1 MKRMITIFI
10 CFCVISAFLWGTDAN
25 PDVEK
30 NWHQWRGPHASG
42 VAPHGDPPIEWS
54 ENKNIRWKTA
64 IPGHG
69 HATPIVWDDTIF
81 VTSAVKTG
89 QQVELAPIEEPRGR
103 RGRRGRSA
111 APSSAHQFVIFAI
124 NRSDGSIRWQQT
136 AREEVPHEGTHQTGS
151 WAANSPVT
159 DGEHVYAYF
168 GSRGLYCYDMEGNLQ
183 WAKDLGNMS
192 TRRSFGEGSSPAL
205 YGNAIIINWDHEGD
219 SFIVAL
225 DKRTGEEL
233 WKVDR
238 DEMTSWATPIVV
250 EHNGTPQVIVN
261 ATHRTRGYDLAT
273 GKTLWECGG
282 MTANTIPS
290 PVTANGIV
298 YVTSGFRGNALQAI
312 RLDDAKGDITGGAAV
327 VWDYGRD
334 TPYVPSPLLYGDT
347 LYFLKHNRGML
358 SAFNASTGEAYYG
371 PERLE
376 GISDVYASPVGAA
389 DRIYIA
395 DRDGVTLV
403 IKHGSTFEVLAEN
416 VLNDGFNASPVI
428 VGKEIFLRGNKS
440 LYCIAR
446 VKDFTP
452 SKN

>member
-1 MKRMITIFI
+1 MKRIVTIFI
-10 CFCVISAFLWGTDAN
+10 CFCAITTFMWGTDALSET
-25 PDVEK
+25 DRY
-30 NWHQWRGPHASG
+30 WHQWRGPEASG
-42 VAPHGDPPIEWS
+42 VAPDADPPIEWS
-54 ENKNIRWKTA
+54 ETKNVRWKIE
-64 IPGHG
+64 IPGQG
-69 HATPIVWDDTIF
+69 HATPIVWDNTVF
-81 VTSAVKTG
+81 VTSAVETNK
-89 QQVELAPIEEPRGR
+89 QIELEPIEEEPRRR
-103 RGRRGRSA
+103 RGRRGGRSNR
-111 APSSAHQFVIFAI
+111 PSTVHKFVLFAI
-124 NRSDGSIRWQQT
+124 NRTDGTIRWQQT

-168 GSRGLYCYDMEGNLQ
+168 GSRGLYCYDMQGNLQ

-192 TRRSFGEGSSPAL
+192 TRRGFGEGSSPVL
-205 YGNAIIINWDHEGD
+205 YGDTIVINWDHEGD

-225 DKRTGEEL
+225 DKRTGAVL

-238 DEMTSWATPIVV
+238 DESTSWATPIVV

-261 ATHRTRGYDLAT
+261 ATNRTRSYDLAT

-312 RLDDAKGDITGGAAV
+312 RLADAEGDITGAAAV

-347 LYFLKHNRGML
+347 LYFLKHNRGVL

-376 GISDVYASPVGAA
+376 GISDVYASPVGAG
-389 DRIYIA
+389 DRIYVV
-395 DRDGVTLV
+395 DRDGAALV

-416 VLNDGFNASPVI
+416 LLDDGFSASPAI
-428 VGKEIFLRGNKS
+428 VGKEMFLRGNRS
-440 LYCIAR
+440 LYCIAS
-446 VKDFTP
+446 D
-452 SKN
+452 

>member
-1 MKRMITIFI
+1 MKRALTFTIF
-10 CFCVISAFLWGTDAN
+10 FSVITTFLWGTDALS
-25 PDVEK
+25 DAEK
-30 NWHQWRGPHASG
+30 YWHQWRGPQASG
-42 VAPHGDPPIEWS
+42 VAPHGDPPTEWS

-64 IPGHG
+64 IPGQG
-69 HATPIVWDDTIF
+69 HATPIVWGDTVF
-81 VTSAVKTG
+81 VTSAVETNK
-89 QQVELAPIEEPRGR
+89 QIELAPIEEPRRR

-111 APSSAHQFVIFAI
+111 APSSVHQFVIFAI
-124 NRSDGSIRWQQT
+124 NRSDGSVRWQQT

-151 WAANSPVT
+151 WAANSPIT

-168 GSRGLYCYDMEGNLQ
+168 GSRGLYCYDMQGNLQ
-183 WAKDLGNMS
+183 WEKDLGDMS

-205 YGNAIIINWDHEGD
+205 YGDVIVVNWDHEGD

-238 DEMTSWATPIVV
+238 DESTSWATPIVV
-250 EHNGTPQVIVN
+250 EHNGTPQVIIN
-261 ATHRTRGYDLAT
+261 ATNRTRGYDLAT
-273 GKTLWECGG
+273 GKVLWECGG

-290 PVTANGIV
+290 PVTADGIV

-312 RLDDAKGDITGGAAV
+312 RLDDAKGDITGAAAI
-327 VWDYGRD
+327 VWDYDRD
-334 TPYVPSPLLYGDT
+334 TPYVPSPLLYGDM

-376 GISDVYASPVGAA
+376 GISDVYASPVGAG
-389 DRIYIA
+389 DRIYIS

-403 IKHGSTFEVLAEN
+403 LKHGSTLEVLAEN
-416 VLNDGFNASPVI
+416 ILDDGFNASPAI

-440 LYCIAR
+440 LYCIAS
-446 VKDFTP
+446 D
-452 SKN
+452 

>member
-1 MKRMITIFI
+1 MKRAFTLVI
-10 CFCVISAFLWGTDAN
+10 CFCVVTTFFWGTDAFS
-25 PDVEK
+25 DVEK
-30 NWHQWRGPHASG
+30 NWHQWRGPEASG
-42 VAPHGDPPIEWS
+42 VAPYGDPPTEWS
-54 ENKNIRWKTA
+54 ENKNVRWKIA
-64 IPGHG
+64 IPGQG
-69 HATPIVWDDTIF
+69 HATPIVWGDTVF
-81 VTSAVKTG
+81 VTSAIETDK
-89 QQVELAPIEEPRGR
+89 QIELAPLEEPQRR
-103 RGRRGRSA
+103 RGRRGGRSS
-111 APSSAHQFVIFAI
+111 APSTVHKFVIFAI

-168 GSRGLYCYDMEGNLQ
+168 GSRGLYCYDMGGNLQ
-183 WAKDLGNMS
+183 WEKDLGDMS
-192 TRRSFGEGSSPAL
+192 TRRSFGEGSSPTL

-225 DKRTGEEL
+225 NKRTGEEL

-238 DEMTSWATPIVV
+238 DESTSWATPIVV
-250 EHNGTPQVIVN
+250 EHNGNHQVIVN
-261 ATHRTRGYDLAT
+261 ATHRTRSYDLAT
-273 GKTLWECGG
+273 GKVLWECGG

-312 RLDDAKGDITGGAAV
+312 RLDDAEGDITGAAAI
-327 VWDYGRD
+327 VWEYGRD
-334 TPYVPSPLLYGDT
+334 TPYVPSPLLYDDT
-347 LYFLKHNRGML
+347 LYFLKHNRGVL

-376 GISDVYASPVGAA
+376 GVSDVYASPVGAGG
-389 DRIYIA
+389 RIYIA

-403 IKHGSTFEVLAEN
+403 IKHGSTLEVLAEN

-440 LYCIAR
+440 LYCIAS
-446 VKDFTP
+446 D
-452 SKN
+452 

>member
-1 MKRMITIFI
+1 MKRIVTIFI
-10 CFCVISAFLWGTDAN
+10 CFCTITIFLWGTDALSET
-25 PDVEK
+25 DRY
-30 NWHQWRGPHASG
+30 WHQWRGPEASG
-42 VAPHGDPPIEWS
+42 VAPDADPPIEWS
-54 ENKNIRWKTA
+54 ENKNVRWKTA
-64 IPGHG
+64 IPGQG
-69 HATPIVWDDTIF
+69 HATPIVWDDTVF
-81 VTSAVKTG
+81 VTTAISTNK
-89 QQVELAPIEEPRGR
+89 QIELEPIEEPRRR
-103 RGRRGRSA
+103 RGRRGGGSNR
-111 APSSAHQFVIFAI
+111 PSTVQKFVLFAI
-124 NRSDGSIRWQQT
+124 DRSDGTIRWQQT

-168 GSRGLYCYDMEGNLQ
+168 GSRGLYCYDMQGNLQ
-183 WAKDLGNMS
+183 WEKDLGNMS
-192 TRRSFGEGSSPAL
+192 TRRGFGEGSSPVL
-205 YGNAIIINWDHEGD
+205 YGDTLVINWDHEGD

-225 DKRTGEEL
+225 DKRTGAVL

-238 DEMTSWATPIVV
+238 DESTSWATPIVV
-250 EHNGTPQVIVN
+250 EHNGTPQVIIN
-261 ATHRTRGYDLAT
+261 ATNRTRGYDLAT

-312 RLDDAKGDITGGAAV
+312 RLADAEGDITGAAAI

-347 LYFLKHNRGML
+347 LYFLKHNRGVL

-376 GISDVYASPVGAA
+376 GISDVYASPVGAG
-389 DRIYIA
+389 DRIYVV
-395 DRDGVTLV
+395 DRDGAALV

-416 VLNDGFNASPVI
+416 LLDDGFNASPAI

-440 LYCIAR
+440 LYCIAS
-446 VKDFTP
+446 D
-452 SKN
+452 

>member
-1 MKRMITIFI
+1 MKRAITTTI
-10 CFCVISAFLWGTDAN
+10 CFCVITTFLWVTDALS
-25 PDVEK
+25 DAEK
-30 NWHQWRGPHASG
+30 YWHQWRGPQASG

-54 ENKNIRWKTA
+54 ENKNIRWKTE
-64 IPGHG
+64 IPGQG
-69 HATPIVWDDTIF
+69 HATPIVWDDIVF
-81 VTSAVKTG
+81 VTSAVETNK
-89 QQVELAPIEEPRGR
+89 QIELAPIEEPRRR

-111 APSSAHQFVIFAI
+111 APSSVHQFVIFAI
-124 NRSDGSIRWQQT
+124 NRSDGSIRWQQV

-151 WAANSPVT
+151 WAANSPIT

-168 GSRGLYCYDMEGNLQ
+168 GSRGLYCYDMGGNLQ
-183 WAKDLGNMS
+183 WEKDLGDMT

-205 YGNAIIINWDHEGD
+205 YGDVIVINWDHEGN

-238 DEMTSWATPIVV
+238 NESTSWATPIVV
-250 EHNGTPQVIVN
+250 EHNGTPQVVVN
-261 ATHRTRGYDLAT
+261 ATNRTRGYDLAT

-290 PVTANGIV
+290 PVTADGIV

-312 RLDDAKGDITGGAAV
+312 RLAEAEGDITGAAAI

-358 SAFNASTGEAYYG
+358 SAFNASTGEAHYG

-376 GISDVYASPVGAA
+376 GISDVYASPVGAG

-403 IKHGSTFEVLAEN
+403 IKHGSTLEILAEN
-416 VLNDGFNASPVI
+416 VLNDGFNASPAI

-440 LYCIAR
+440 LYCIA
-446 VKDFTP
+446 
-452 SKN
+452 SN

>member
-1 MKRMITIFI
+1 MKRALTFTIF
-10 CFCVISAFLWGTDAN
+10 FSVITTFLWGTDALS
-25 PDVEK
+25 DAEK
-30 NWHQWRGPHASG
+30 YWHQWRGPQASG
-42 VAPHGDPPIEWS
+42 VAPHGDPPTEWS

-64 IPGHG
+64 IPGQG
-69 HATPIVWDDTIF
+69 HATPIVWGDTVF
-81 VTSAVKTG
+81 VTSAVETNK
-89 QQVELAPIEEPRGR
+89 QIELAPIEEPRRR

-111 APSSAHQFVIFAI
+111 VPSSVHQFVIFAI
-124 NRSDGSIRWQQT
+124 NRSDGSVRWQQT

-151 WAANSPVT
+151 WAANSPIT

-168 GSRGLYCYDMEGNLQ
+168 GSRGLYCYDMQGNLQ
-183 WAKDLGNMS
+183 WEKDLGDMS

-205 YGNAIIINWDHEGD
+205 YGDVIVVNWDHEGD

-238 DEMTSWATPIVV
+238 DESTSWATPIVV
-250 EHNGTPQVIVN
+250 EHNGPPQVIVN
-261 ATHRTRGYDLAT
+261 ATNRTRGYDLAT
-273 GKTLWECGG
+273 GKVLWECGG

-312 RLDDAKGDITGGAAV
+312 RLADAKGDITGAAAI
-327 VWDYGRD
+327 VWDYDRD
-334 TPYVPSPLLYGDT
+334 TPYVPSPLLYGDM

-376 GISDVYASPVGAA
+376 GISDVYASPVGAG
-389 DRIYIA
+389 DRIYIS

-403 IKHGSTFEVLAEN
+403 IKHGSTLEVLAEN
-416 VLNDGFNASPVI
+416 ILDDGFNASPAI

-440 LYCIAR
+440 LYCIAS
-446 VKDFTP
+446 D
-452 SKN
+452 

>member
-1 MKRMITIFI
+1 MKRGLTFAIFFCVITIFLLG
-10 CFCVISAFLWGTDAN
+10 V
-25 PDVEK
+25 DVHSDIEK
-30 NWHQWRGPHASG
+30 YWHQWRGPEASG

-54 ENKNIRWKTA
+54 ESKNIRWKIN
-64 IPGHG
+64 IPGQG

-81 VTSAVKTG
+81 VTSAIKTD
-89 QQVELAPIEEPRGR
+89 QQMELAPLEEPRGR

-111 APSSAHQFVIFAI
+111 APSSVHQFVIFAI

-151 WAANSPVT
+151 LAANSPVT

-168 GSRGLYCYDMEGNLQ
+168 GSRGLYCYDMQGDLQ
-183 WAKDLGNMS
+183 WEKDLGDMY
-192 TRRSFGEGSSPAL
+192 TRRSFGEGSSPVL
-205 YGNAIIINWDHEGD
+205 HGNAIVINWDHEGD

-238 DEMTSWATPIVV
+238 DEVTSWATPIVV
-250 EHNGTPQVIVN
+250 EHNGNPQVIVN
-261 ATHRTRGYDLAT
+261 ATRRTRSYDLAT
-273 GKTLWECGG
+273 GEVLWECGG

-312 RLDDAKGDITGGAAV
+312 RLDDAKGDITRGEAII
-327 VWDYGRD
+327 WDYGRD
-334 TPYVPSPLLYGDT
+334 TPYVPSPLLYDDT
-347 LYFLKHNRGML
+347 LYFLKLNRGVL
-358 SAFNASTGEAYYG
+358 SAFNASTGEVYYG

-376 GISDVYASPVGAA
+376 GISDVYASPVGAGGH
-389 DRIYIA
+389 IYIA

-403 IKHGSTFEVLAEN
+403 IKHGSTLEVLAEN
-416 VLNDGFNASPVI
+416 VLDDGFNASPVI
-428 VGKEIFLRGNKS
+428 VGKEIFLRGNRS
-440 LYCIAR
+440 LYCIAS
-446 VKDFTP
+446 D
-452 SKN
+452 

>member
-1 MKRMITIFI
+1 MKRALTFTIF
-10 CFCVISAFLWGTDAN
+10 FSVITTFLWVTDALS
-25 PDVEK
+25 DAEK
-30 NWHQWRGPHASG
+30 YWHQWRGPQASG

-54 ENKNIRWKTA
+54 ENKNIRWKTE
-64 IPGHG
+64 IPGQG
-69 HATPIVWDDTIF
+69 HATPIVWDDIVF
-81 VTSAVKTG
+81 VTSAVETNK
-89 QQVELAPIEEPRGR
+89 QIELAPIEEPRRR
-103 RGRRGRSA
+103 RGRHGRSA
-111 APSSAHQFVIFAI
+111 APSSVHQFVIFAI
-124 NRSDGSIRWQQT
+124 NRSDGSIRWQQV

-151 WAANSPVT
+151 WAANSPIT

-168 GSRGLYCYDMEGNLQ
+168 GSRGLYCYDMGGNLQ
-183 WAKDLGNMS
+183 WEKDLGDMT

-205 YGNAIIINWDHEGD
+205 YGDVIVVNWDHEGD

-238 DEMTSWATPIVV
+238 DESTSWATPIVV

-261 ATHRTRGYDLAT
+261 ATNRTRGYDLAT
-273 GKTLWECGG
+273 GKVLWECGG

-312 RLDDAKGDITGGAAV
+312 RLDDAKGDITGAAAI
-327 VWDYGRD
+327 VWDYDRD
-334 TPYVPSPLLYGDT
+334 TPYVPSPLLYGDM

-376 GISDVYASPVGAA
+376 GISDVYASPVGAG
-389 DRIYIA
+389 DRIYIS

-403 IKHGSTFEVLAEN
+403 LKHGSTLEVLAEN
-416 VLNDGFNASPVI
+416 ILDDGFNASPAI

-440 LYCIAR
+440 LYCIAS
-446 VKDFTP
+446 D
-452 SKN
+452 

>member
-1 MKRMITIFI
+1 MKRGLTFAIFFCVITIFLLG
-10 CFCVISAFLWGTDAN
+10 V
-25 PDVEK
+25 DVHSDIEK
-30 NWHQWRGPHASG
+30 YWHQWRGPEASG

-54 ENKNIRWKTA
+54 ENKNIRWKIN
-64 IPGHG
+64 IPGQG

-81 VTSAVKTG
+81 VTSAIKTD
-89 QQVELAPIEEPRGR
+89 QQMELAPLEEPRGR

-111 APSSAHQFVIFAI
+111 APSSVHQFVIFAI

-151 WAANSPVT
+151 LAANSPVT

-168 GSRGLYCYDMEGNLQ
+168 GSRGLYCYDMQGDLQ
-183 WAKDLGNMS
+183 WEKDLGDMY
-192 TRRSFGEGSSPAL
+192 TRRSFGEGSSPVL
-205 YGNAIIINWDHEGD
+205 HGNAIVINWDHEGD

-238 DEMTSWATPIVV
+238 DEVTSWATPIVV
-250 EHNGTPQVIVN
+250 EHNGNPQVIVN
-261 ATHRTRGYDLAT
+261 ATRRTRSYDLAT
-273 GKTLWECGG
+273 GEVLWECGG

-312 RLDDAKGDITGGAAV
+312 RLDDAKGDITRGEAII
-327 VWDYGRD
+327 WDYGRD
-334 TPYVPSPLLYGDT
+334 TPYVPSPLLYDDT
-347 LYFLKHNRGML
+347 LYFLKLNRGVL
-358 SAFNASTGEAYYG
+358 SAFNASTGEVYYG

-376 GISDVYASPVGAA
+376 GISDVYASPVGAGGH
-389 DRIYIA
+389 IYIA

-403 IKHGSTFEVLAEN
+403 IKHGSTLEVLAEN
-416 VLNDGFNASPVI
+416 VLDDGFNASPVI
-428 VGKEIFLRGNKS
+428 VGKEIFLRGNRS
-440 LYCIAR
+440 LYCIAS
-446 VKDFTP
+446 D
-452 SKN
+452 

>member
-1 MKRMITIFI
+1 MKRTVTNFI
-10 CFCVISAFLWGTDAN
+10 CFCVITILLLGMDSYS
-25 PDVEK
+25 DVDRY
-30 NWHQWRGPHASG
+30 WHQWRGPEASG
-42 VAPHGDPPIEWS
+42 VAPHGDPPIEWN
-54 ENKNIRWKTA
+54 ENKNVRWKID
-64 IPGHG
+64 IPGQG
-69 HATPIVWDDTIF
+69 HATPIVWDDTVF
-81 VTSAVKTG
+81 VTSAIKTD
-89 QQVELAPIEEPRGR
+89 QQVELEQIEVPQRR

-111 APSSAHQFVIFAI
+111 APSSVHQFVIFAI
-124 NRSDGSIRWQQT
+124 NRSDGSIRWQQI

-168 GSRGLYCYDMEGNLQ
+168 GSRGLYCYDMGGNLQ
-183 WAKDLGNMS
+183 WEKDLGDMY
-192 TRRSFGEGSSPAL
+192 TRRSFGEGSSPVL
-205 YGNAIIINWDHEGD
+205 YGDVIVINWDHEGD

-238 DEMTSWATPIVV
+238 DEVTSWATPIVV
-250 EHNGTPQVIVN
+250 EHNGIPQVVVS

-312 RLDDAKGDITGGAAV
+312 RLADAEGDITGAAAV
-327 VWDYGRD
+327 VWEYGRD

-376 GISDVYASPVGAA
+376 GISDVYASPVGAG

-416 VLNDGFNASPVI
+416 VLNDGFNASPAI
-428 VGKEIFLRGNKS
+428 VGKEIFLRGNRS
-440 LYCIAR
+440 LYCIA
-446 VKDFTP
+446 
-452 SKN
+452 SE